1 MNYLVL
7 VLVTAALGVLVV
19 QARSAPGDGVPVEAK
34 TAFLKKCFRDRT
46 GTACEAPAAARVKR

>member
-1 MNYLVL
+1 MHYLAAL

-19 QARSAPGDGVPVEAK
+19 QARSAPGDGVPLEAK

-46 GTACEAPAAARVKR
+46 GRPAKPLRRPA